1 MNLVQIPT
9 ETWVAASWQ
18 EYLEAIEHPA
28 FEKAKSYYHD
38 HRFRIEMPPPGHDHA
53 ADNTVANSAVTLF
66 CIAKL
71 IPAKGLINCTFRK
84 AGVREAQPDL
94 AYYLD
99 ENAEAVTWGT
109 GIINL
114 DRFPPPDLVI
124 EIANTSLSDDQGEK
138 RLLYEDLQ
146 VKEYWIFDVRNVR
159 VLAFAI
165 ENQGSRRIT
174 ESVVLPSLSIALLQ
188 EALQRSRQQNQ
199 SQVGA
204 WLLSEFNRP

>member
-1 MNLVQIPT
+1 MNIIQIPT

-18 EYLEAIEHPA
+18 EYLETIEQPA

-38 HRFRIEMPPPGHDHA
+38 HRFRIEMPPLGHDHA
-53 ADNTVANSAVTLF
+53 ADNTIANFAVTLF
-66 CIAKL
+66 CTLKE
-71 IPAKGLINCTFRK
+71 IPAKGLNNCTFRK

-94 AYYLD
+94 AYYLN
-99 ENAEAVTWGT
+99 ENAEIVPWGT
-109 GIINL
+109 TIIDL

-165 ENQGSRRIT
+165 ENQGSRRTT
-174 ESVVLPSLSIALLQ
+174 ESTVLSNLPIALLQ

-204 WLLSEFNRP
+204 WLLSEFNRL